1 MEGPIPGPAAAVYSL
16 ATTWMVRTVPTL
28 KSSAALMALPTLAR
42 YLANERD
49 AILRAWRSRVDA
61 ETEASVLTRLSRAEF
76 RDDIPQFLDRL
87 CAALRGTATPAT
99 GRFARSH
106 GAQRWQH
113 GMSVEAIAG
122 EWGLL
127 HEVLADHIAGAS
139 AHGVEVDAPS
149 LHAAYRI
156 LAEQIGRGIAL
167 SVAEFDKRQR
177 IEAEAR
183 MRDLEAACAQHDEKD
198 RQRGRSLHE
207 ASHDLR
213 GSLQLVQILCDLLRR
228 QPADPRT
235 QEIVVRLCD
244 ATQSVNQLVRDLLDL
259 ARLEAGREKRHIDA
273 LDAAVE
279 LRDLCEAMQPMAAAE
294 GLELTTRGD
303 PRLPVRGDR
312 LKIRRIAQNLVL
324 NALKYTR
331 AGVVEVGWHPE
342 SPHRWLFYVRD
353 SGPGLMD
360 STAAKLGRSLEE
372 AAVPGDAAADTTPH
386 LHELPR
392 LPVDAVPVP
401 SGGSAA
407 VERHGEGIGLSIVR
421 QLCELLD
428 AVVEV
433 ESAPGRGTMFRI
445 LMPTD
450 YPEAGTTA

>member
-1 MEGPIPGPAAAVYSL
+1 MSDDA
-16 ATTWMVRTVPTL
+16 TVPTL
-28 KSSAALMALPTLAR
+28 KSSAALVAMPALAK
-42 YLANERD
+42 YLAGERD
-49 AILRAWRSRVDA
+49 AILRAWRSRVEA
-61 ETEASVLTRLSRAEF
+61 ETGSTVLTRLSRAEF
-76 RDDIPQFLDRL
+76 CDDIPQFLDRL
-87 CAALRGTATPAT
+87 CSALRGTAAPAA
-99 GRFARSH
+99 GYFARSH

-113 GMSVEAIAG
+113 GMSAEAVTG

-127 HEVLADHIAGAS
+127 HEVLADHLAGAA
-139 AHGVEVDAPS
+139 AHGVEIDPPS

-156 LAEQIGRGIAL
+156 LAEQISRGIAL
-167 SVAEFDKRQR
+167 SVAEFDRRQR
-177 IEAEAR
+177 VEAEAR

-213 GSLQLVQILCDLLRR
+213 GSLQLVQILCDLLART

-235 QEIVVRLCD
+235 RDIVARLCD

-259 ARLEAGREKRHIDA
+259 ARLEAGREERHVDA
-273 LDAAVE
+273 FDAAVV
-279 LRDLCEAMQPMAAAE
+279 LRDLCDAMRPMAVAE
-294 GLELTTRGD
+294 GLELRTRGD
-303 PRLPVRGDR
+303 PRLPVRGDS

-324 NALKYTR
+324 NALKYTDD
-331 AGVVEVGWHPE
+331 GVVEVGWQQE
-342 SPHRWLFYVRD
+342 SAQRWLFYVRD
-353 SGPGLMD
+353 SGPGLMMG
-360 STAAKLGRSLEE
+360 STAAKLAHSLEE

-392 LPVDAVPVP
+392 LPVEAAPG
-401 SGGSAA
+401 SNGGSAA

-433 ESAPGRGTMFRI
+433 ESVPGRGTMFRI
-445 LMPTD
+445 LVPRD
-450 YPEAGTTA
+450 YPETGAT

>member
-1 MEGPIPGPAAAVYSL
+1 MSDDAI
-16 ATTWMVRTVPTL
+16 VPTL
-28 KSSAALMALPTLAR
+28 KSSAALMALPALAK
-42 YLANERD
+42 YLAGERD
-49 AILRAWRSRVDA
+49 AILRAWRSRVEA
-61 ETEASVLTRLSRAEF
+61 ETEATMLTRLSRTEF
-76 RDDIPQFLDRL
+76 CDDIPQFLDRL
-87 CAALRGTATPAT
+87 CAALRGTATPAI
-99 GRFARSH
+99 GRSARSH

-113 GMSVEAIAG
+113 GMSVEAVAG

-139 AHGVEVDAPS
+139 AHGLEIDAPS
-149 LHAAYRI
+149 LHAAYHI
-156 LAEQIGRGIAL
+156 LAEQVSRGIAL

-177 IEAEAR
+177 VEAEAR

-213 GSLQLVQILCDLLRR
+213 GSLQLVQMLCDLLRR

-235 QEIVVRLCD
+235 QDIVVRLCD

-259 ARLEAGREKRHIDA
+259 ARLEAGREERHIDGF
-273 LDAAVE
+273 DAAVA
-279 LRDLCEAMQPMAAAE
+279 LRDMCDAMRPMAVAE

-303 PRLPVRGDR
+303 PRLPVRGDA

-331 AGVVEVGWHPE
+331 AGVVEVGWQQE
-342 SPHRWLFYVRD
+342 SPQRWLFYVRD
-353 SGPGLMD
+353 SGPGLLD
-360 STAAKLGRSLEE
+360 STAARLAHSLEE
-372 AAVPGDAAADTTPH
+372 AAVPGDAAADATPH

-392 LPVDAVPVP
+392 LPVAAA
-401 SGGSAA
+401 SGSNGGSAV

-433 ESAPGRGTMFRI
+433 ESVPGRGTMFRI
-445 LMPTD
+445 LVPRD
-450 YPEAGTTA
+450 YPETGTTA